1 MLGEKI
7 SETGHDLIWSKY
19 IEELKDSQKVGFFS
33 PNALKCQC
41 LLMID

>member
-19 IEELKDSQKVGFFS
+19 IEELKDSQKVGVFF
-33 PNALKCQC
+33 PLKCQC